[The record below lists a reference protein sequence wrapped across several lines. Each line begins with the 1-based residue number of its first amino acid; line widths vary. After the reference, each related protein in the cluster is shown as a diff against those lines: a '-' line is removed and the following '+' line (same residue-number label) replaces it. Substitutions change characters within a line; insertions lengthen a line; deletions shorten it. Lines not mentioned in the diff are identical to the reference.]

1 MRKKTKYKK
10 HPVKPDE
17 KYNSPVV
24 GKLINKVMSNGERRI
39 ARRIVYQTAE
49 VVEKWYQEQQKKIS
63 QKQKEE
69 SKVSP
74 IAEEKKSE
82 EQVPKEEK
90 EISETTNPPFLVVL
104 EKAIEKVS
112 PDFEVRRR
120 KVGSGVHRIPVKIE
134 KERGLKI
141 SLR

>member
-17 KYNSPVV
+17 KYNSPMVR
-24 GKLINKVMSNGERRI
+24 KLINQVMSNGERRI

-90 EISETTNPPFLVVL
+90 EISETTNPPFLV
-104 EKAIEKVS
+104 
-112 PDFEVRRR
+112 
-120 KVGSGVHRIPVKIE
+120 
-134 KERGLKI
+134 
-141 SLR
+141 